1 MPAQVTDLAC
11 NVERGRARMHTE
23 AFFFLSF
30 YFFVL
35 LQRHMAVIRN
45 AHVVKLECTS
55 PYFVCEQPYI

>member
-45 AHVVKLECTS
+45 AHVVKL
-55 PYFVCEQPYI
+55 